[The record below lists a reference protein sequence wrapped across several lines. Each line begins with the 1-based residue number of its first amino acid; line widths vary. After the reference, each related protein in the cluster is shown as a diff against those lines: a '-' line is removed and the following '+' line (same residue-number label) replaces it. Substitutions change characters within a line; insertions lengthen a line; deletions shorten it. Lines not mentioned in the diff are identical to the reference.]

1 MGTMIKNDRQYRIS
15 KDWVEKFEQAIASLE
30 HRQQQQTWSKLL
42 QESYESH
49 IAALRS
55 EIAEYETLKAHSDNK
70 FAFGRTNFTVDKIAQ
85 FLIKAR
91 IAAKISPAELA
102 SLAQIPVEK
111 ITEYERNNYESA
123 SFLEVIEVAEVLGV
137 NIQQAVVISEI
148 DNFLQKNIAIV
159 RQQSNLE
166 WVR

>member
-1 MGTMIKNDRQYRIS
+1 M
-15 KDWVEKFEQAIASLE
+15 EKFEHAIASLE
-30 HRQQQQTWSKLL
+30 QRQQQETWSKLL

-55 EIAEYETLKAHSDNK
+55 EIAEYETLKAHSDNE

-123 SFLEVIEVAEVLGV
+123 SFLETGNQFVKISDAVSRSQGRVDYGLSPQAEDGV
-137 NIQQAVVISEI
+137 VEAAPPKPV
-148 DNFLQKNIAIV
+148 
-159 RQQSNLE
+159 
-166 WVR
+166 